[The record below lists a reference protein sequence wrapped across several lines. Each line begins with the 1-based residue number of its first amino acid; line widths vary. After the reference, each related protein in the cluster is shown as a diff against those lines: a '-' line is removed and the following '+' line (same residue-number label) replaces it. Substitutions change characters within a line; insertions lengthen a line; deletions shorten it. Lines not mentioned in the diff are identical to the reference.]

1 MVAYHRKKATAVLFI
16 LCTYAKITDGWL
28 IFIEWCYFS
37 DAVKNSA
44 EPKKIRTQQKEN
56 TP

>member
-1 MVAYHRKKATAVLFI
+1 MVAYHRKKTTAVLFI
-16 LCTYAKITDGWL
+16 LCTYAKITDRWL
-28 IFIEWCYFS
+28 IFIEWYYFS

>member
-16 LCTYAKITDGWL
+16 LYIYAKITDRWL
-28 IFIEWCYFS
+28 IFIEWYYFP
-37 DAVKNSA
+37 DVV
-44 EPKKIRTQQKEN
+44 KIRLSRKNKDATKEN

>member
-1 MVAYHRKKATAVLFI
+1 MVAYHRKKATVVLFI
-16 LCTYAKITDGWL
+16 LCTYAKITDEWL
-28 IFIEWCYFS
+28 IFIEWYYFS

>member
-1 MVAYHRKKATAVLFI
+1 MVAYHRKKATVVLFI

-28 IFIEWCYFS
+28 IFIEWYYFS

-44 EPKKIRTQQKEN
+44 EPKKIRMQQKEN

>member
-16 LCTYAKITDGWL
+16 LYTYAKITDGWL
-28 IFIEWCYFS
+28 IFIEWYYFS

>member
-1 MVAYHRKKATAVLFI
+1 MVAYHRKKTTAVLFI

-28 IFIEWCYFS
+28 IFIEWYYFP
-37 DAVKNSA
+37 DAVK
-44 EPKKIRTQQKEN
+44 IRLSRKNKDATKEN

>member
-1 MVAYHRKKATAVLFI
+1 MVAYQRKKATVVLFI

-28 IFIEWCYFS
+28 IFIERYYFS

>member
-1 MVAYHRKKATAVLFI
+1 MVAYHRKKATAVLLV

-28 IFIEWCYFS
+28 IFIEWYYFS

-44 EPKKIRTQQKEN
+44 KPKKIRTQQKEN

>member
-1 MVAYHRKKATAVLFI
+1 MVAYHRKKATAILFV
-16 LCTYAKITDGWL
+16 LCTYAKITDRWL
-28 IFIEWCYFS
+28 IFIEWYYFS

>member
-28 IFIEWCYFS
+28 IFIEWYCFS

>member
-1 MVAYHRKKATAVLFI
+1 MVAYHREKATAVLFI

-28 IFIEWCYFS
+28 IFIEWYCFS

>member
-1 MVAYHRKKATAVLFI
+1 MVAYHRKKTTVVLFI

-28 IFIEWCYFS
+28 IFIEWYYFS
-37 DAVKNSA
+37 NAVKIRLSR
-44 EPKKIRTQQKEN
+44 KIRTQQKEN

>member
-16 LCTYAKITDGWL
+16 LCTCAKITDRWL
-28 IFIEWCYFS
+28 VFIEWYYFS
-37 DAVKNSA
+37 DAVKNRLSRKNKDA
-44 EPKKIRTQQKEN
+44 TKEN

>member
-1 MVAYHRKKATAVLFI
+1 MVAYHRKKATAVLSI

-28 IFIEWCYFS
+28 IFIERYYFS

>member
-16 LCTYAKITDGWL
+16 LCTYAKMTDGWL
-28 IFIEWCYFS
+28 IFIERYYFS

>member
-28 IFIEWCYFS
+28 IFIEWYYFS
-37 DAVKNSA
+37 DAVKNSV